1 MTYISSRNGI
11 SRRNTF
17 FVASSL
23 RSCRRWTAA
32 TGVVSDIS
40 SPCFVMAG
48 SCLMVGFRWSC
59 QGRSDRSMPASV
71 QCMYLPPSTWMV
83 APLM

>member
-1 MTYISSRNGI
+1 MPKSTSNSFCANETLLRSRNAITYISSRNGI

-23 RSCRRWTAA
+23 RSWRRWAAA

-48 SCLMVGFRWSC
+48 SRLVIGVSKVLE
-59 QGRSDRSMPASV
+59 GS
-71 QCMYLPPSTWMV
+71 L
-83 APLM
+83 